1 MLYVRRRSL
10 FVNLI
15 LWRVYQEWHCLS
27 GVNKFKVRTVYVI
40 IDQLNNAL
48 KQRIKSYSFVQQ
60 RFGVLTEF
68 DSMSD
73 EDIKIAI
80 ESLADNYPKDLSFEF
95 YSEFCQ
101 YVCWYK
107 EQSNKC
113 SRKESTGIAQHIFKL
128 LHTNGVCIAF
138 PNTEVIFRK
147 YLSLMSTNWSG
158 ERSFSQLAR
167 IKNVKRSTMSQ
178 DRLGVLALLCIEREL
193 LHETDFSS
201 VIDEFA
207 TIKSRKVTI

>member
-1 MLYVRRRSL
+1 M
-10 FVNLI
+10 I
-15 LWRVYQEWHCLS
+15 LS
-27 GVNKFKVRTVYVI
+27 GVNKFEVSTFYVI

-73 EDIKIAI
+73 EDV
-80 ESLADNYPKDLSFEF
+80 ELQLKDLLIIIQKISLSHSTQNSVSLFVGTRNSQKK
-95 YSEFCQ
+95 Y
-101 YVCWYK
+101 
-107 EQSNKC
+107 

-128 LHTNGVCIAF
+128 LHSNGVHTAF
-138 PNTEVIFRK
+138 LNTEVIFRI
-147 YLSLMSTNWSG
+147 YLSLMSTNCCG
-158 ERSFSQLAR
+158 ERPFSQLAG
-167 IKNVKRSTMSQ
+167 IKNVKRSAMSK

-193 LHETDFSS
+193 LHEIDFSS

-207 TIKSRKVTI
+207 TIESRKDAI